1 MAEAGKTLHL
11 EVITPDAAVLHEDV
25 DFVLV
30 RALDGDL
37 GIMPN
42 HAPLIASLSIWP
54 LCYDK
59 GGKRQYVTVA
69 SGFLEV
75 HDNTVTVITPASEKP
90 EDIDVDRAKSA
101 EKRAEDRLGA
111 GTAGEKEIAGFFC
124 VVHGIPPVF
133 VSLYYNSGRENC
145 QRKTLSFPRK

>member
-1 MAEAGKTLHL
+1 M
-11 EVITPDAAVLHEDV
+11 

-101 EKRAEDRLGA
+101 EKRAEDRLAAHAADIDTTRAEAPCKEPCAAWTSPKNTASNKVRFDVESLMFDEECFKFKSPHVKHHTSNLKGA
-111 GTAGEKEIAGFFC
+111 
-124 VVHGIPPVF
+124 
-133 VSLYYNSGRENC
+133 VS
-145 QRKTLSFPRK
+145 

>member
-59 GGKRQYVTVA
+59 GGKRQCVTVA

-75 HDNTVTVITPASEKP
+75 HDNTVTVTPASEKP
-90 EDIDVDRAKSA
+90 EDIDVARAQSA
-101 EKRAEDRLGA
+101 EKRAEDRLVA
-111 GTAGEKEIAGFFC
+111 HAADLDVTRAEAALQRALRRLDVAEKYGK
-124 VVHGIPPVF
+124 
-133 VSLYYNSGRENC
+133 
-145 QRKTLSFPRK
+145 Q

>member
-59 GGKRQYVTVA
+59 GRKRQYITVA

-90 EDIDVDRAKSA
+90 EDIDVARAQSA
-101 EKRAEDRLGA
+101 EKRAEDRLA
-111 GTAGEKEIAGFFC
+111 AHAANLDVTRAEAALQRALRRLDVAEKYGK
-124 VVHGIPPVF
+124 
-133 VSLYYNSGRENC
+133 
-145 QRKTLSFPRK
+145 Q

>member
-25 DFVLV
+25 DFILV

-54 LCYDK
+54 LYYDK
-59 GGKRQYVTVA
+59 DGKRDCVTVA
-69 SGFLEV
+69 GGLHGSPQQCGYGHYAGFGKAGRHRYRPCYRIGKACRSLLAEHAANLDETRARASLER
-75 HDNTVTVITPASEKP
+75 ALRR
-90 EDIDVDRAKSA
+90 IDVA
-101 EKRAEDRLGA
+101 
-111 GTAGEKEIAGFFC
+111 
-124 VVHGIPPVF
+124 
-133 VSLYYNSGRENC
+133 
-145 QRKTLSFPRK
+145 RKYGKH

>member
-25 DFVLV
+25 DFILV

-54 LCYDK
+54 LYYDK
-59 GGKRQYVTVA
+59 DGKRDCVTVA
-69 SGFLEV
+69 GGFMEV
-75 HDNTVTVITPASEKP
+75 HSNVVTVITPASEKP
-90 EDIDVDRAKSA
+90 EDIDIDRAIES
-101 EKRAEDRLGA
+101 EKRAEALLAEHAANLDETRA
-111 GTAGEKEIAGFFC
+111 RA
-124 VVHGIPPVF
+124 
-133 VSLYYNSGRENC
+133 SLERALRRIDVA
-145 QRKTLSFPRK
+145 RKYGKH

>member
-75 HDNTVTVITPASEKP
+75 HDNTVTVITPALEKP

-101 EKRAEDRLGA
+101 EKRAEDRLA
-111 GTAGEKEIAGFFC
+111 AHAADIDTTRAEAALQRALRRLDVAEKYGK
-124 VVHGIPPVF
+124 
-133 VSLYYNSGRENC
+133 
-145 QRKTLSFPRK
+145 Q

>member
-59 GGKRQYVTVA
+59 GGKRQCVTVA

-90 EDIDVDRAKSA
+90 EDIDVVRAQSA
-101 EKRAEDRLGA
+101 EKRAEDRLA
-111 GTAGEKEIAGFFC
+111 AHAADLDVTRAEAALQRALRRLDVAEKYGK
-124 VVHGIPPVF
+124 
-133 VSLYYNSGRENC
+133 
-145 QRKTLSFPRK
+145 Q

>member
-25 DFVLV
+25 DFILV

-59 GGKRQYVTVA
+59 DGSRGCVTVA
-69 SGFLEV
+69 GGFLAV
-75 HDNTVTVITPASEKP
+75 HGNTVTVITPASEKP
-90 EDIDVDRAKSA
+90 EDIDLERAIES
-101 EKRAEDRLGA
+101 EKRAEALLAKHAADLDETRA
-111 GTAGEKEIAGFFC
+111 QA
-124 VVHGIPPVF
+124 
-133 VSLYYNSGRENC
+133 SL
-145 QRKTLSFPRK
+145 QRALRRIDVARKYGKQ

>member
-59 GGKRQYVTVA
+59 GGKRQCVTVA

-90 EDIDVDRAKSA
+90 EDIDVARAQSA
-101 EKRAEDRLGA
+101 EKRAEDRLVA
-111 GTAGEKEIAGFFC
+111 HDADLDATRAEAALQRALRRLDVAEKYGK
-124 VVHGIPPVF
+124 
-133 VSLYYNSGRENC
+133 
-145 QRKTLSFPRK
+145 Q

>member
-90 EDIDVDRAKSA
+90 EDIDVARAQSA
-101 EKRAEDRLGA
+101 EKRAEDRLA
-111 GTAGEKEIAGFFC
+111 AHAANLEAALQRALRRLDVAEKYGK
-124 VVHGIPPVF
+124 
-133 VSLYYNSGRENC
+133 
-145 QRKTLSFPRK
+145 Q

>member
-75 HDNTVTVITPASEKP
+75 HDNTVTVITLASEKP

-101 EKRAEDRLGA
+101 EKRAEDRLA
-111 GTAGEKEIAGFFC
+111 AHAADIDTARAEAALQRALRRLDVAEKYGK
-124 VVHGIPPVF
+124 
-133 VSLYYNSGRENC
+133 
-145 QRKTLSFPRK
+145 Q

>member
-59 GGKRQYVTVA
+59 GGKRQCVTVA

-75 HDNTVTVITPASEKP
+75 HGNTVTVITPASEKP
-90 EDIDVDRAKSA
+90 ADIDVDRAKSA
-101 EKRAEDRLGA
+101 EKRAEDRLA
-111 GTAGEKEIAGFFC
+111 AHAADLDVTRAEAALQRALRRLDVAEKYGK
-124 VVHGIPPVF
+124 
-133 VSLYYNSGRENC
+133 
-145 QRKTLSFPRK
+145 Q

>member
-90 EDIDVDRAKSA
+90 EDIDVARAQSA
-101 EKRAEDRLGA
+101 EKRAEDRLA
-111 GTAGEKEIAGFFC
+111 AHAANLDVTRA
-124 VVHGIPPVF
+124 
-133 VSLYYNSGRENC
+133 
-145 QRKTLSFPRK
+145 

>member
-90 EDIDVDRAKSA
+90 EDIDVARAQSA
-101 EKRAEDRLGA
+101 ENRAEDRLA
-111 GTAGEKEIAGFFC
+111 AHAANLDVTRAEAALQRALRRLDVAEKYGK
-124 VVHGIPPVF
+124 
-133 VSLYYNSGRENC
+133 
-145 QRKTLSFPRK
+145 Q

>member
-59 GGKRQYVTVA
+59 GGKRQCVTVA

-75 HDNTVTVITPASEKP
+75 HGNTVTVITPASEKP
-90 EDIDVDRAKSA
+90 TDIDVDRAKAA
-101 EKRAEDRLGA
+101 EKRAHDLDVTRAEAALQRALRRLDVA
-111 GTAGEKEIAGFFC
+111 EKYGK
-124 VVHGIPPVF
+124 
-133 VSLYYNSGRENC
+133 
-145 QRKTLSFPRK
+145 Q

>member
-90 EDIDVDRAKSA
+90 EDIDVDRANSA
-101 EKRAEDRLGA
+101 EKRAEDRLA
-111 GTAGEKEIAGFFC
+111 AHAADIDTTRAEAALQRALRRLDVAEKYGK
-124 VVHGIPPVF
+124 
-133 VSLYYNSGRENC
+133 
-145 QRKTLSFPRK
+145 Q

>member
-59 GGKRQYVTVA
+59 GGKRQCVTVA

-90 EDIDVDRAKSA
+90 EDIDVARAQSA
-101 EKRAEDRLGA
+101 EKRAEDRLVA
-111 GTAGEKEIAGFFC
+111 HAADLDATRGEAA
-124 VVHGIPPVF
+124 
-133 VSLYYNSGRENC
+133 L
-145 QRKTLSFPRK
+145 QRALRRLDVAEKYGKQ

>member
-1 MAEAGKTLHL
+1 MAEAGKILHL

-54 LCYDK
+54 LCYDR

-90 EDIDVDRAKSA
+90 EDIDVARAKSA
-101 EKRAEDRLGA
+101 EKRAEDRLA
-111 GTAGEKEIAGFFC
+111 AHAADIDTARAEAALQRALRRLDVAEKYGK
-124 VVHGIPPVF
+124 
-133 VSLYYNSGRENC
+133 
-145 QRKTLSFPRK
+145 Q

>member
-1 MAEAGKTLHL
+1 M

-54 LCYDK
+54 LYYDK
-59 GGKRQYVTVA
+59 DGTRECVTVA
-69 SGFLEV
+69 AGFLEV
-75 HDNTVTVITPASEKP
+75 HGNTVTVITPASEKP
-90 EDIDVDRAKSA
+90 EDIDIDRARKA
-101 EKRAEDRLGA
+101 EKRAEDRLSEHA
-111 GTAGEKEIAGFFC
+111 SDLDEARAQAA
-124 VVHGIPPVF
+124 
-133 VSLYYNSGRENC
+133 L
-145 QRKTLSFPRK
+145 QRALCRLDVAQKYGKH

>member
-59 GGKRQYVTVA
+59 GGKRQCVTVA

-90 EDIDVDRAKSA
+90 EDIDVARAQSA
-101 EKRAEDRLGA
+101 EKRAEDRLA
-111 GTAGEKEIAGFFC
+111 AHAADLDVTSAEAALQRALRRLDVAEKYGK
-124 VVHGIPPVF
+124 
-133 VSLYYNSGRENC
+133 
-145 QRKTLSFPRK
+145 Q